1 MLNYVIGTLSSLT
14 AAALVAG
21 FLWAKRHWIVNAL
34 AKINWKLSG
43 DMWWLCCDLHSIK
56 LQAEGDRITKMHDAI
71 KKAQDHA
78 ERMRMDDQVLSGIVK
93 LKDTYSA
100 KQTITTADKKQ
111 IEAQVDAIIDYC
123 GKLAEGNQPDFES
136 NR

>member
-14 AAALVAG
+14 AAALVAA
-21 FLWAKRHWIVNAL
+21 FLWAKRRRIVNEL

-56 LQAEGDRITKMHDAI
+56 LLAERERIVKMHDAI
-71 KKAQDHA
+71 KKALDHA

-123 GKLAEGNQPDFES
+123 GKLAEGNQPDFKS
-136 NR
+136 

>member
-1 MLNYVIGTLSSLT
+1 
-14 AAALVAG
+14 
-21 FLWAKRHWIVNAL
+21 
-34 AKINWKLSG
+34 
-43 DMWWLCCDLHSIK
+43 MWWLCCDLHSIK
-56 LQAEGDRITKMHDAI
+56 LLAERERIAKMHDAI
-71 KKAQDHA
+71 KKALDHA
-78 ERMRMDDQVLSGIVK
+78 ERMRMDNQVISGIVK